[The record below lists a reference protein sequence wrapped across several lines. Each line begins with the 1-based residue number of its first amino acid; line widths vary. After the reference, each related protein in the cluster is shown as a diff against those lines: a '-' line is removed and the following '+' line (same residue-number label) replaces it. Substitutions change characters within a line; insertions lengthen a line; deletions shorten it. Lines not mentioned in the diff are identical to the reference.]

1 MSFITLAPD
10 MTLAYLLTQRLMEHV
25 QNESREVW
33 DEIEHECNYPE
44 NPTEYATVYIHYWNR
59 TRHCPLTVTYF
70 WIPAKTT
77 PDMDHCR
84 EHTVI
89 TLYDEWSDLHYG
101 SYIASYQT
109 KSQQA

>member
-25 QNESREVW
+25 MCESSEVW
-33 DEIEHECNYPE
+33 QEIEHECIYPD
-44 NPTEYATVYIHYWNR
+44 NPTEHASVCIHYWNR

-70 WIPAKTT
+70 WTPAKIT
-77 PDMDHCR
+77 PDMEHCR
-84 EHTVI
+84 EHSVI
-89 TLYDEWSDLHYG
+89 TIYDEWSDLHYG
-101 SYIASYQT
+101 AYIESYQ